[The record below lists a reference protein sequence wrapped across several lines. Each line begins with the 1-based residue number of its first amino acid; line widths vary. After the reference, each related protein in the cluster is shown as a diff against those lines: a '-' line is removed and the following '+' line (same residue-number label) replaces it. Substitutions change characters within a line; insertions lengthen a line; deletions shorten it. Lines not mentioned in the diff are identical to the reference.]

1 MQFTKLSSVK
11 HRITV
16 GVPLPF
22 NVYDADR
29 TLLLARAQQI
39 ESVAQFESLLSRGVL
54 VDLDEILGPVEVAKR
69 APPAMLP
76 AVWEETLERIVS
88 TLRDPSAPNF
98 REAIEQSCAPMM
110 ALIERDPDLALF
122 QVLLQDGEARREY
135 GLHHSMHA
143 AVIGALIARRLGW
156 RESDTARAVKGAL
169 TMNLAMLE
177 LQGLLAQQPGRPD
190 AAQRREILTHP
201 IRSREMLE
209 VAGVQDTAWLRAVE
223 EHHEQPDGSG
233 YPSGTRT
240 PCDLASLI
248 YTADVYSAKLSPRT
262 GREAMSADRAIRKL
276 YMRDPNNP
284 FVAALVKETGVYPPG
299 SFVSLASGEV
309 GVVVKRGA
317 TITTPTVA
325 VLTNRYR
332 QPLVQPV
339 RRDTAQAAYAIIGIL
354 APREL
359 PAQVKAQTLQAM
371 ASG

>member
-1 MQFTKLSSVK
+1 MQFTKLSSVR
-11 HRITV
+11 HRISV

-22 NVYDADR
+22 HVYDADR
-29 TLLLARAQQI
+29 TLLLARGQPV
-39 ESVAQFESLLSRGVL
+39 ESVAQIESLLNRGVL

-76 AVWEETLERIVS
+76 AIWEENIDRIVQ
-88 TLRDPSAPNF
+88 TLRNPGAPDF
-98 REAIEQSCAPMM
+98 HQAIENACAPLQV
-110 ALIERDPDLALF
+110 LIERDPDLALV
-122 QVLLQDGEARREY
+122 QVLLQDGTGRRDY

-143 AVIGALIARRLGW
+143 AVIGALIARRLNW
-156 RESDTARAVKGAL
+156 SDAETARALKGAL

-177 LQGLLAQQPGRPD
+177 LQGLLAQQSGRPD

-209 VAGVQDTAWLRAVE
+209 TAGVKDRLWLRAVE

-262 GREAMSADRAIRKL
+262 GRDAMSADRAIRKM
-276 YMRDPNNP
+276 YMRDPANP
-284 FVAALVKETGVYPPG
+284 FVTALVKETGVYPPG
-299 SFVSLASGEV
+299 SFVSLASGEA
-309 GVVVKRGA
+309 GVVIKRGA
-317 TITTPTVA
+317 TITTPIVA
-325 VLTNRYR
+325 VLTNRQR
-332 QPLVQPV
+332 QALVKPL
-339 RRDTAQAAYAIIGIL
+339 RRDTSQPAHAIVSML

-359 PAQVKAQTLQAM
+359 PTHVRAQTMLVM
-371 ASG
+371 ASD